1 MRFASRGPSW
11 MHWRRLGL
19 GRRRLMT
26 RQAKVTD
33 RVGGLVTQ
41 LYNLDHHY
49 RLTITV
55 WQTTSKILC
64 LLNQLE
70 SSDKGS
76 EYYVSKL
83 WRFHKIVTGLKL
95 KIPIASVIVT
105 CWLKPTHTTLAI
117 WELRSLT
124 EIHDSFPKK
133 AQRTFTYEYRS
144 LGSKINLDGKLVKHF
159 ISQHHITQGSVSV
172 R

>member
-1 MRFASRGPSW
+1 MWSNVCLVTRSHYSARPTRFASRGPCW
-11 MHWRRLGL
+11 LHWLRLGL

-83 WRFHKIVTGLKL
+83 WRFHKIVTSQAKNTDCFSHCYLLTK
-95 KIPIASVIVT
+95 ADSY
-105 CWLKPTHTTLAI
+105 HTGH
-117 WELRSLT
+117 LR
-124 EIHDSFPKK
+124 I
-133 AQRTFTYEYRS
+133 TYGNPRQLPEKGAKNVY
-144 LGSKINLDGKLVKHF
+144 LGI
-159 ISQHHITQGSVSV
+159 
-172 R
+172 